1 MIYKT
6 FQFDFKD
13 LKLTVSQI
21 EKVLGYTE
29 ENSEAHFSELIEKAL
44 KEAAEVCSIKAEY
57 RIFDD
62 VIFTDI
68 NKTVSVNNVTFDI
81 KKIVYGQLK
90 KSESAAIFLCT
101 AGEEI
106 GKMSRGAM
114 KSSDLLEGYIYDVV
128 GSEIVEAAADLMQ
141 GEIEKL
147 IASAGRKITN
157 RFSPGYCGWDVSEQH
172 KLFQL
177 LPGTYCGIKL
187 TASALMDP
195 EKSISGMIGIGKN
208 VRHLPYTCNICDKK
222 DCVYRKAKEK

>member
-29 ENSEAHFSELIEKAL
+29 ENSEAHFSDLIGKAL
-44 KEAAEVCSIKAEY
+44 KEAEEVCSIKAEY

-62 VIFTDI
+62 VIFNDI
-68 NKTVSVNNVTFDI
+68 NKTVSVNNLTFDI

-90 KSESAAIFLCT
+90 KSESAAFFLCT
-101 AGEEI
+101 AGVEI
-106 GKMSRGAM
+106 GNMSRQAM
-114 KSSDLLEGYIYDVV
+114 KAGDLLEGYIYDVV

-141 GEIEKL
+141 TELEKTM
-147 IASAGRKITN
+147 ASDGKKITN
-157 RFSPGYCGWDVSEQH
+157 RFSPGYCGWDVAGQK

-177 LPGTYCGIKL
+177 LPGTYCGIRL
-187 TASALMDP
+187 TDSALMDP
-195 EKSISGMIGIGKN
+195 EKSVSGMIGIGNN
-208 VRHLPYTCNICDKK
+208 VRHLPYTCNICDMK
-222 DCVYRKAKEK
+222 DCIYRRTKV

>member
-29 ENSEAHFSELIEKAL
+29 ENSEAHFSDLIGKAL
-44 KEAAEVCSIKAEY
+44 KEAEEVCSIKAEY

-62 VIFTDI
+62 VIFNDI
-68 NKTVSVNNVTFDI
+68 NKTVSVNNLTFDI

-90 KSESAAIFLCT
+90 KSESAALFLCT

-106 GKMSRGAM
+106 GNMSRQAM
-114 KSSDLLEGYIYDVV
+114 KAGDLLEGYIYDVV

-141 GEIEKL
+141 TELEKTM
-147 IASAGRKITN
+147 ASDGKKITN
-157 RFSPGYCGWDVSEQH
+157 RFSPGYCGWDVAGQK

-177 LPGTYCGIKL
+177 LPGTYCGIRL
-187 TASALMDP
+187 TDSALMDP
-195 EKSISGMIGIGKN
+195 EKSVSGMIGIGNN
-208 VRHLPYTCNICDKK
+208 VRHLPYTCNICDMK
-222 DCVYRKAKEK
+222 DCIYRRTKV

>member
-1 MIYKT
+1 MTGAT

-21 EKVLGYTE
+21 EKVLGYAK
-29 ENSEAHFSELIEKAL
+29 ENSEAHFSDLIGKAL
-44 KEAAEVCSIKAEY
+44 KEAAEVCTIKAEY

-62 VIFTDI
+62 VIFTEID
-68 NKTVSVNNVTFDI
+68 KTVSVNNLTFDI

-106 GKMSRGAM
+106 GKMSRRAM
-114 KSSDLLEGYIYDVV
+114 KSGDLLEGYIYDVV
-128 GSEIVEAAADLMQ
+128 GSEMVEAAADLMQ
-141 GEIEKL
+141 NKLEKSMAL
-147 IASAGRKITN
+147 AGRKITN

-177 LPGTYCGIKL
+177 LPGTYCGIRL
-187 TASALMDP
+187 TASSLMDP

-208 VRHLPYTCNICDKK
+208 VRHLPYTCSICDMK
-222 DCVYRKAKEK
+222 DCIYRKAKE

>member
-57 RIFDD
+57 MIFDD

-106 GKMSRGAM
+106 GKMSRSAM
-114 KSSDLLEGYIYDVV
+114 KSGDLLGGYIYDVV

-222 DCVYRKAKEK
+222 DCIYRKAKEK

>member
-106 GKMSRGAM
+106 GKMSRRAM

-222 DCVYRKAKEK
+222 DCIYRKAKEK

>member
-21 EKVLGYTE
+21 EKVLGYTDKK
-29 ENSEAHFSELIEKAL
+29 SEAHFSELIGKAL
-44 KEAAEVCSIKAEY
+44 KEAEEVCTIKAEY

-62 VIFTDI
+62 VIFNEI
-68 NKTVSVNNVTFDI
+68 NKTVSVNSLSFDI

-101 AGEEI
+101 AGDEI
-106 GKMSRGAM
+106 GKMSRKAM
-114 KSSDLLEGYIYDVV
+114 KSGDLLDGYIYDVV

-141 GEIEKL
+141 AELEKTM
-147 IASAGRKITN
+147 ASEGRKITN
-157 RFSPGYCGWDVSEQH
+157 RFSPGYCGWNVSEQH
-172 KLFQL
+172 KLFQI
-177 LPGTYCGIKL
+177 LPGTYCGIRL

-195 EKSISGMIGIGKN
+195 EKSVSGMIGIGKN
-208 VRHLPYTCNICDKK
+208 VRHLPYTCSICDMK
-222 DCVYRKAKEK
+222 DCIYQRRKA

>member
-106 GKMSRGAM
+106 GKMSRRAM